1 MRNLKV
7 TIVGNSVGLRVRP
20 PKAYPNNKN
29 YGMLLEEMLQEKYP
43 DTMVFVKNLCI
54 GRGTLWDILNKRGDI
69 LNTFP
74 NYYVVNLGVTDASTR
89 EIPLW
94 FSNIVNRN
102 RPSFFKKVLRGF
114 YIHIIRK
121 IRPHL
126 VLLRGKTTWTSKKN
140 FEIYFDKFIDYLV
153 KEANARII
161 IISINSANKRIEDE
175 LPGSTKNYI
184 EYNEIIKAI
193 ADKYNAYYVDF
204 SDIVHEIHAPD
215 GIHFSVEGH
224 EILSNRIFNIID
236 REESQKCFSNS

>member
-1 MRNLKV
+1 
-7 TIVGNSVGLRVRP
+7 
-20 PKAYPNNKN
+20 
-29 YGMLLEEMLQEKYP
+29 MLQKEYP

-74 NYYVVNLGVTDASTR
+74 NYYVVNIGVTDASTR

-94 FSNIVNRN
+94 FSNIVNSD
-102 RPSFFKKVLRGF
+102 RPSFFKRILTGV

-121 IRPHL
+121 VRPQL

-140 FEIYFDKFIDYLV
+140 FENYFDKFIGYLV

-161 IISINSANKRIEDE
+161 IMSINSANKRIEDE
-175 LPGSTKNYI
+175 LPGSTKSYL
-184 EYNEIIKAI
+184 EYNEIIKTTAN
-193 ADKYNAYYVDF
+193 KYNAYYLDF

-215 GIHFSVEGH
+215 GIHFSTEGH
-224 EILSNRIFNIID
+224 TVLSKRIFNIIV
-236 REESQKCFSNS
+236 REESRKSFSNS